1 MIVILKK
8 QAEPQQVDVFINW
21 LHNMGLETHIS
32 VGENHTIVG
41 LVGDTSRVDI
51 ESIMALDIVEMVRR
65 IQEPYKNANRKFHE
79 EDTVVT
85 LPNGAKIGGGCF
97 LVMAGPCSVETEEQI
112 ISVAQSVKAAGAQVL
127 RGGAFKPR
135 TSPYAFQGLQ
145 GEGIRLLLEAKAA
158 TGLPIVTEIM
168 DAKHLPLFE
177 DIDIV
182 QVGARNMQ
190 NFELLKEL
198 GKLRKPVLLKRGLAN
213 TLQELLMSAEYIMAG
228 GNDQVILCERGI
240 RTFETATR
248 NTMDLSVIPVL
259 HQLSHLPVVVDPSH
273 ATGRWEL
280 VAPMAL
286 GATACGADGLIIEVH
301 NDPEHALCDG
311 PQSLRPEKFA
321 DMMGKVQAIRPYAD
335 RSFTHAPAHS
345 GAPDADSRPRDGQ

>member
-1 MIVILKK
+1 MIVILRKD
-8 QAEPQQVDVFINW
+8 ADPQQVELFDNW
-21 LHNMGLETHIS
+21 LHSMGLETHKSI
-32 VGENHTIVG
+32 GANHTIVG

-51 ESIMALDIVEMVRR
+51 ESILALDIVETVRR

-79 EDTVVT
+79 QDTVIT
-85 LPNGAKIGGGCF
+85 LSSGAQIGGGHF
-97 LVMAGPCSVETEEQI
+97 LVMAGPCSVENEDQI
-112 ISVAQSVKAAGAQVL
+112 IGVAQAVKAAGAHVL

-135 TSPYAFQGLQ
+135 TSPYAFQGLHE
-145 GEGIRLLLEAKAA
+145 EGIRLLLKAREA

-168 DAKHLPLFE
+168 DAQHLPLFE
-177 DIDIV
+177 DIDII

-190 NFELLKEL
+190 NFELLKQL
-198 GKLRKPVLLKRGLAN
+198 GKLRKPILLKRGMAN

-259 HQLSHLPVVVDPSH
+259 HELSHLPVVVDPSH
-273 ATGRWEL
+273 ATGRWQL
-280 VAPMAL
+280 VPPLAL

-311 PQSLRPEKFA
+311 PQSLRPDRFA
-321 DMMGKVQAIRPYAD
+321 DLMGKIKSVRPSAD
-335 RSFTHAPAHS
+335 HSFMTGTPVVE
-345 GAPDADSRPRDGQ
+345 